1 MKNSYAPRWLLFSKK
16 FTVCSPKNSGQWPSF
31 FLFIKSLK
39 ICIKNGGD
47 IALNSKTPAKTY
59 KDRFCCYS
67 HFELTFQRDNN
78 DEESDF
84 FLNIN
89 SLQYFCPFFQAWV
102 SSSLVKK
109 MHLSRSRLPEERTRR
124 IGNKRC
130 NFKAASA
137 YPLGKIYGSVLL
149 HAYYA
154 YNTSA

>member
-109 MHLSRSRLPEERTRR
+109 NASLAFKVTRGKNASNWQQALQFQSCLCLSSGQNLWE
-124 IGNKRC
+124 C
-130 NFKAASA
+130 AAA
-137 YPLGKIYGSVLL
+137 CLL
-149 HAYYA
+149 CL
-154 YNTSA
+154 